1 MMRRFNTEG
10 PVVARRHYCIPPL
23 ERMNLD
29 RILALIRDQR
39 YFILHAPRQTGK
51 TSALYAL
58 QDLLN
63 SGSVGSYRCI
73 YVNVEPGQAFR
84 EDVREAMRSIISAL
98 ASKSMSVLEDSF
110 VEDVG
115 FDILDRHG
123 PGGGLV
129 EVLRRWARTDPQPLV
144 LLIDEIDALVGDSLI
159 AVLRQLRAGYSDRP
173 REFPQSIVLCGVRDV
188 RDYRIRS
195 GSTGETV
202 TGGSA
207 FNVSAGSLRLGDF
220 SEAEVES
227 LLRQHTSET
236 GQEFHP
242 QAIHRVWTQTCGQP
256 WLVNALCDRTCSRDK
271 QERERPITEEDILEA
286 QEQLILERTVHLDQL
301 ADKLREDRVRRVI
314 EPLLSDDDRTA
325 VPSSGFTRQRDLE
338 YARDLGLL
346 AREDPPRI
354 ANPIYREVIPRE
366 LTATTQGDLPL
377 QQAWYVNTQGGLE
390 LAKLLADF
398 QDFFRQHS
406 EHWLRHID
414 YTEAGPQLLLQAFLQ
429 RVINGGGRVTR
440 EYALGRGR
448 TDLLVTWP
456 TASRR
461 QRFVI
466 ECKILRGNLETLIG
480 KGLAQ
485 TAEYMDRVAAD
496 EGHLVLFDRDK
507 KLWKDKVFRRSETF
521 NGAPIEIWGM

>member
-10 PVVARRHYCIPPL
+10 PVVKRRHYCIPPL
-23 ERMNLD
+23 KRVDLKS
-29 RILALIRDQR
+29 ILHLIRDER
-39 YFILHAPRQTGK
+39 YFVLHAPRQTGK
-51 TSALYAL
+51 TSVLLAL

-63 SGSVGSYRCI
+63 DGSVGSYRCV

-84 EDVREAMRSIISAL
+84 EDILEAMRSIMSAL

-110 VEDVG
+110 VEEVG

-188 RDYRIRS
+188 RDYRIKS

-202 TGGSA
+202 TGRSA
-207 FNVSAGSLRLGDF
+207 FNISAGSLRLGDF

-227 LLRQHTSET
+227 LLRQHTDET

-256 WLVNALCDRTCSRDK
+256 WLVNALCDRTCSWNK
-271 QERERPITEEDILEA
+271 QERERSVTEEDILEA

-325 VPSSGFTRQRDLE
+325 VPSSGFARQRDLE

-377 QQAWYVNTQGGLE
+377 QQA
-390 LAKLLADF
+390 
-398 QDFFRQHS
+398 
-406 EHWLRHID
+406 
-414 YTEAGPQLLLQAFLQ
+414 
-429 RVINGGGRVTR
+429 
-440 EYALGRGR
+440 
-448 TDLLVTWP
+448 
-456 TASRR
+456 
-461 QRFVI
+461 
-466 ECKILRGNLETLIG
+466 
-480 KGLAQ
+480 
-485 TAEYMDRVAAD
+485 
-496 EGHLVLFDRDK
+496 
-507 KLWKDKVFRRSETF
+507 
-521 NGAPIEIWGM
+521 

>member
-10 PVVARRHYCIPPL
+10 PVVKRRHYCIPPL
-23 ERMNLD
+23 ERIDLK
-29 RILALIRDQR
+29 RVLGLIRDER
-39 YFILHAPRQTGK
+39 YFTLRAPRQTGK
-51 TSALYAL
+51 TSVLLAL

-173 REFPQSIVLCGVRDV
+173 QEFPQSIVLCGVRDV
-188 RDYRIRS
+188 RDYRIKS

-227 LLRQHTSET
+227 LLGQHTSET

-242 QAIHRVWTQTCGQP
+242 KAIHRVWTQTCGQP
-256 WLVNALCDRTCSRDK
+256 WLVNALCDRACSRDK

-325 VPSSGFTRQRDLE
+325 LPSSGLLLQRDLE

-366 LTATTQGDLPL
+366 LTATTQGHLPL

-485 TAEYMDRVAAD
+485 TAEYMDRVAAG

>member
-10 PVVARRHYCIPPL
+10 PVVKRRHYCIPPL
-23 ERMNLD
+23 ERMDLK
-29 RILALIRDQR
+29 RILALIREER
-39 YFILHAPRQTGK
+39 YFTLHAPRQTGK
-51 TSALYAL
+51 TSVLLAL

-84 EDVREAMRSIISAL
+84 EDVREAMRAIVGAL
-98 ASKSMSVLEDSF
+98 ATWSLSVLEDSF
-110 VEDVG
+110 VRDVG
-115 FDILDRHG
+115 FDVFERFG
-123 PGGGLV
+123 PGCGLT
-129 EVLRRWARTDPQPLV
+129 EVLRLWARADPRPLV

-159 AVLRQLRAGYSDRP
+159 AVLRQLRAGYPNRP
-173 REFPQSIVLCGVRDV
+173 RQFPQSIVLCGVRDV
-188 RDYRIRS
+188 RDYRIKS

-227 LLRQHTSET
+227 LLLQHTAET

-242 QAIHRVWTQTCGQP
+242 EAIHRVWTQTRGQP
-256 WLVNALCDRTCSRDK
+256 WLVNALCDRACSRNT
-271 QERERPITEEDILEA
+271 QERERPVTEEDILES
-286 QEQLILERTVHLDQL
+286 QERLISERTVHLDQL

-325 VPSSGFTRQRDLE
+325 LPSSGFVRQRDLE

-346 AREDPPRI
+346 ARDDSPRI
-354 ANPIYREVIPRE
+354 ANPIYREVVPRE
-366 LTATTQGDLPL
+366 LITAIQGDLLL
-377 QQAWYVNTQGGLE
+377 QQSWYVNSEGGLE

-406 EHWLRHID
+406 EHWLRRID
-414 YTEAGPQLLLQAFLQ
+414 YIEAGPQLLLQAFLQ

-466 ECKILRGNLETLIG
+466 ECKILRGNLETLIR

-485 TAEYMDRVAAD
+485 TAEYTDRVAAD
-496 EGHLVLFDRDK
+496 EGHLVLFNHDK
-507 KLWKDKVFRRSETF
+507 KLWSDKAFRRSATL
-521 NGAPIEIWGM
+521 NGTPIQIWGT

>member
-398 QDFFRQHS
+398 QAFFRQHS

>member
-461 QRFVI
+461 QRFVV